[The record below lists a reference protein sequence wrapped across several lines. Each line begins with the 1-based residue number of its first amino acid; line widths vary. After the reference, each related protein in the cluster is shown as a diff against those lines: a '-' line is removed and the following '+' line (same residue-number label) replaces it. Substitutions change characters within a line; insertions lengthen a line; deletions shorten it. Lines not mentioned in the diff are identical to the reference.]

1 MYVQYRRS
9 CRPETSVAYRGI
21 DHTTCMLQT
30 ADSFVPPP
38 VPRPSLPRP
47 RDGDDDIAV
56 DCPALERGRYAFR
69 PSMLAH
75 CWAAAAAPLTERTWS
90 CSLLDLYYT
99 QPPTL
104 TLLLGDREIV
114 EQQRRVGGAAP
125 ARSRFCFCPA
135 VRVRWSIRG
144 LAGEEGQAERGK
156 KSRRAR
162 SPGQRRASICGERW
176 QIPGAGR

>member
-1 MYVQYRRS
+1 MHKMVRHHVRTPLLSFMLRTAVPNSKQEPEWPGRAPLSRVQSIIVLDVRTVQTTDAPIVLRRAY
-9 CRPETSVAYRGI
+9 VAYIGI
-21 DHTTCMLQT
+21 DHTTCMLQS

-47 RDGDDDIAV
+47 RDGDDDIAA
-56 DCPALERGRYAFR
+56 DCPALERGRYAFRR

-104 TLLLGDREIV
+104 TLV
-114 EQQRRVGGAAP
+114 HY
-125 ARSRFCFCPA
+125 C
-135 VRVRWSIRG
+135 
-144 LAGEEGQAERGK
+144 
-156 KSRRAR
+156 
-162 SPGQRRASICGERW
+162 
-176 QIPGAGR
+176 